1 MRRIIIRRETKRI
14 EKFNVLLREVN
25 ESDFDTKTALYR
37 EREKE
42 REKDNYIF

>member
-25 ESDFDTKTALYR
+25 ESDFDTKTALYI
-37 EREKE
+37 
-42 REKDNYIF
+42 YI